1 MSDTAANKALVVKA
15 ITELFIDGDASAID
29 RYWGDPYINHNP
41 QTPNGRDGMRAFL
54 ASAGPL
60 TYQVGMVA
68 AAGDHVMVHGRYE
81 RPDAT
86 AVIAVDMFRVKDGR
100 IVEHWDVL
108 QDEVTGTVNGNPMFT
123 VPPAAHAAA

>member
-15 ITELFIDGDASAID
+15 ITELLIDGDASAID
-29 RYWGDPYINHNP
+29 RYWGDPSINHNP

-54 ASAGPL
+54 AAAGPL
-60 TYQVGMVA
+60 TYQIGTVA
-68 AAGDHVMVHGRYE
+68 AAGDIVMVHGRYE

-86 AVIAVDMFRVKDGR
+86 AVIAVDMFRIKDGR

-108 QDEVTGTVNGNPMFT
+108 QDEVTDTVNGNPMFA
-123 VPPAAHAAA
+123 VPAAAGAAA